1 MTFRRTDYIDLWR
14 PQVTAAQSVGAQL
27 VIGEFSSV
35 SCSGKE
41 NVTNTFGQALCESLL
56 WLPFRVDLERKMCR
70 LTGCSKF
77 ASWVCQGWSTRTF
90 TVPLSTSLDCTRTK
104 VRTLSQPCSEIEA
117 DAHRLACS
125 ACSTGGTLALQSSS
139 QSNTLGF
146 SWFVPPATSLADCL
160 ADSLD

>member
-56 WLPFRVDLERKMCR
+56 WLPFRVGSREKDVQTDRLLEICF
-70 LTGCSKF
+70 LG
-77 ASWVCQGWSTRTF
+77 
-90 TVPLSTSLDCTRTK
+90 LS
-104 VRTLSQPCSEIEA
+104 
-117 DAHRLACS
+117 
-125 ACSTGGTLALQSSS
+125 G
-139 QSNTLGF
+139 
-146 SWFVPPATSLADCL
+146 LADTYL
-160 ADSLD
+160 YSAFINITRLYSHQGSYVVTALFRNRS